1 MASIANTVT
10 LSTDL
15 NVDPYYDDF
24 NESKNFHRILFRPGL
39 AVQARE
45 LTQIQSI
52 LQNQIDRFAEH
63 VFKEGSIIRGCQ
75 TLLDNNVMF
84 IKLRDR
90 TSNGITSVNVYSFL
104 NKTITGS
111 TSGVSAS
118 VIQVNDGSEANT
130 PNFKTLFVKLTGA
143 NGTTRLFSNGE
154 IITAS
159 GGGNIT
165 ANLIS
170 SAAIGFSAFMK
181 IASGIIY
188 AKDHFIRTDEDLLAL
203 SKYST
208 DVSVRVG
215 FNIIESIIKESD
227 DFSLLDPASGSY
239 NYAAPGA
246 ARLKLE
252 AKFAAIGLNEAG
264 GNNFIEITQ
273 LKDGIIQ
280 SRSDSPQYGLLRDY
294 FAKRTYDESGN
305 YVVRGLIPRLREHLS
320 SGNNQGVFPSADGG
334 SATKLVVELNPG
346 KAYVQGYDIETLQSA
361 RVEID
366 KANDFASVS
375 TASAV
380 IDYGNYVLVDNIAGG
395 WGINSQALVSLR
407 AQQANSVS
415 TLAYSTTNFPS
426 TQIGTARVRSIEY
439 YSGTPGLPSA
449 QYKLYLTDINM
460 NSGFGFQNVQFIGFN
475 AGSGQA
481 NGKADI
487 LGSNG
492 LNANTAESS
501 FEKAVFKLPAKFIRR
516 LRNTSGTV
524 VSDFRFKKSFDMTFG
539 TAGTATVTTG
549 LASETFSGSGG
560 LSASFGRANY
570 YVVARGSG
578 NTAAISTLRLST
590 TSGSNTI
597 TRSNSSIDLSTRINP
612 GDLIRVANTG
622 DFIVTSVSA
631 TSLTTL
637 STASA
642 SRTNMRVHKLIKQG
656 QVLDFGGQGGLAGAA
671 RTITVSSPTQTDFDL
686 KETLGSSINATVIA
700 ELNKV
705 DGQEASKT
713 VNRNQLVQIRIGAGG
728 GTSYIANTTGPWPLG
743 ISDGFKLV
751 SVRRKTGSNFT
762 SLTEGTDVTNSFVL
776 DSGMNDN
783 YYSHAQLVKRPGAG
797 INISSGD
804 RLLVKLDYFTH
815 SYSTGVGYF
824 SIDSYPIDDANA
836 GTDTTKIYTYE
847 VPRFVS
853 QRTGLT
859 YDLRDSIDIRPRMTD
874 TANTVTSLTNIS
886 INPRLSTLFDQ
897 PSGGLRFMSPGDTF
911 TTDLDYFLYRNDR
924 IVLDRTGVFSL
935 VRGVPSNNPI
945 TPDEPLDSMS
955 VATINLSPY
964 PSLPDEQA
972 RRVGRADLASK
983 VFPIKN
989 PRFTMKD
996 IGILRDRIENLE
1008 YYTTLNLLEMD
1019 TKNLLI
1025 RDEEGNNRFKNG
1037 ILVDPFHGHN
1047 IGDVT
1052 NSDYKISIDA
1062 ATGQARPP
1070 FKLDNFELFY
1080 NAANSSNV
1088 VRTNTTVGGVARDQI
1103 VFISNSAASFVNG
1116 QNVIAGGASGI
1127 LRFKVNNKLY
1137 IENATANFSTGSTVT
1152 SGTASSVISGVYAIP
1167 PGDLITLPYTHEIF
1181 ISQPFSS
1188 TTKNAAGL
1196 FWRWGGRITLN
1207 PDSDYWLDTVQ
1218 LPDVNVNVNN
1228 FDDNWA
1234 QRGAWGTAWND
1245 WQTVWQ
1251 SSSDAV
1257 VNDTTVST
1265 QGDATIA
1272 TTVSTTT
1279 TTTTSGQN
1287 RSGIQ
1292 YSLTPVTST
1301 VRNGPRVV
1309 STNIQPFMRSRLI
1322 RFTATG
1328 VKPGARL
1335 YAFFDGTAVSDYVTP
1350 TNSLFASIAN
1360 EGGPIFATANGNAY
1374 GIFRIPADERLRF
1387 RTGTLRFRLS
1397 DSLSNDSAQGSSLTA
1412 AEGSYTALG
1421 LTQQTQDTIVTTR
1434 NPQVIMTA
1442 VSESRVAITN
1452 AAASSIT
1459 AVSASVTQNITNV
1472 TNVTNNLTNVT
1483 NIENIINNTVIE
1495 NITNVTENIINQ
1507 TIINV
1512 PNVVQEPPGPNMDTG
1527 GDGGGFDGY
1536 SDPIA
1541 QSFSMNT
1548 VGVGRVGGSGAFVTK
1563 VDLFFATKDSLFGC
1577 EVHIRDIDTLSNSI
1591 TPRVVPFS
1599 TVILQPAEINVSSD
1613 GSAPTPVYFSAPVYL
1628 QNGRDYAI
1636 IIKPIGNN
1644 PNTSLHISRL
1654 GEVDTLTG
1662 NRITT
1667 QPAAGMLFV
1676 SSNDKAYSAVQ
1687 DEDLKFTL
1695 YVANFQISSVGSVVF
1710 KNELRDY
1717 LQISNAS
1724 GAFIRSGEEVHG
1736 ETILVGTF
1744 ANTDTV
1750 NTGVT
1755 FVQGVTSG
1763 ATGTISRFSSTQL
1776 RVRNVSLTSKFR
1788 GGEQIRIRN
1797 TNATTGVIVGNSSGG
1812 ITSATTPIGRVAYYD
1827 SVSYANTYLHLANVS
1842 FTNSGPASGAGR
1854 VFFANNFIRGQ
1865 VNGYTARIVK
1875 LDRLEADL
1883 INISSDFLTPTNTA
1897 ILTSGKFAT
1906 SNSAR
1911 DTSFINL
1918 DVNNNTEFPTP
1929 RFILSRSMESNTSIS
1944 GSSMAI
1950 DRSAELKSTLIS
1962 LNRYASPVI
1971 DVQRISAIIVQN
1983 LINNDTTGEANTS
1996 SGGNALAKYITRKI
2010 TLADGQD
2017 AEDIRVYLTAYRPPG
2032 SNINV
2037 YYKILH
2043 REDSDTFDKAKWIP
2057 MDSSLETGF
2066 ASSATFS
2073 SSELKNDFREYVF
2086 VTPDFSSNY
2095 NSGANTTNSNIIEYR
2110 NSTGAAFVGYKY
2122 LSIKAVL
2129 TSTSTANPPR
2139 LDDIRVIALQ
2149 R

>member
-1 MASIANTVT
+1 
-10 LSTDL
+10 
-15 NVDPYYDDF
+15 
-24 NESKNFHRILFRPGL
+24 
-39 AVQARE
+39 
-45 LTQIQSI
+45 
-52 LQNQIDRFAEH
+52 
-63 VFKEGSIIRGCQ
+63 
-75 TLLDNNVMF
+75 
-84 IKLRDR
+84 
-90 TSNGITSVNVYSFL
+90 
-104 NKTITGS
+104 
-111 TSGVSAS
+111 
-118 VIQVNDGSEANT
+118 
-130 PNFKTLFVKLTGA
+130 
-143 NGTTRLFSNGE
+143 
-154 IITAS
+154 
-159 GGGNIT
+159 
-165 ANLIS
+165 
-170 SAAIGFSAFMK
+170 
-181 IASGIIY
+181 
-188 AKDHFIRTDEDLLAL
+188 
-203 SKYST
+203 
-208 DVSVRVG
+208 
-215 FNIIESIIKESD
+215 
-227 DFSLLDPASGSY
+227 
-239 NYAAPGA
+239 
-246 ARLKLE
+246 
-252 AKFAAIGLNEAG
+252 
-264 GNNFIEITQ
+264 
-273 LKDGIIQ
+273 
-280 SRSDSPQYGLLRDY
+280 
-294 FAKRTYDESGN
+294 
-305 YVVRGLIPRLREHLS
+305 
-320 SGNNQGVFPSADGG
+320 
-334 SATKLVVELNPG
+334 
-346 KAYVQGYDIETLQSA
+346 
-361 RVEID
+361 
-366 KANDFASVS
+366 
-375 TASAV
+375 
-380 IDYGNYVLVDNIAGG
+380 
-395 WGINSQALVSLR
+395 
-407 AQQANSVS
+407 
-415 TLAYSTTNFPS
+415 
-426 TQIGTARVRSIEY
+426 
-439 YSGTPGLPSA
+439 
-449 QYKLYLTDINM
+449 
-460 NSGFGFQNVQFIGFN
+460 
-475 AGSGQA
+475 
-481 NGKADI
+481 
-487 LGSNG
+487 
-492 LNANTAESS
+492 
-501 FEKAVFKLPAKFIRR
+501 
-516 LRNTSGTV
+516 
-524 VSDFRFKKSFDMTFG
+524 
-539 TAGTATVTTG
+539 
-549 LASETFSGSGG
+549 
-560 LSASFGRANY
+560 
-570 YVVARGSG
+570 
-578 NTAAISTLRLST
+578 
-590 TSGSNTI
+590 
-597 TRSNSSIDLSTRINP
+597 
-612 GDLIRVANTG
+612 
-622 DFIVTSVSA
+622 
-631 TSLTTL
+631 
-637 STASA
+637 
-642 SRTNMRVHKLIKQG
+642 
-656 QVLDFGGQGGLAGAA
+656 
-671 RTITVSSPTQTDFDL
+671 
-686 KETLGSSINATVIA
+686 
-700 ELNKV
+700 
-705 DGQEASKT
+705 
-713 VNRNQLVQIRIGAGG
+713 
-728 GTSYIANTTGPWPLG
+728 
-743 ISDGFKLV
+743 
-751 SVRRKTGSNFT
+751 
-762 SLTEGTDVTNSFVL
+762 
-776 DSGMNDN
+776 
-783 YYSHAQLVKRPGAG
+783 
-797 INISSGD
+797 
-804 RLLVKLDYFTH
+804 
-815 SYSTGVGYF
+815 
-824 SIDSYPIDDANA
+824 
-836 GTDTTKIYTYE
+836 
-847 VPRFVS
+847 
-853 QRTGLT
+853 
-859 YDLRDSIDIRPRMTD
+859 
-874 TANTVTSLTNIS
+874 
-886 INPRLSTLFDQ
+886 
-897 PSGGLRFMSPGDTF
+897 
-911 TTDLDYFLYRNDR
+911 
-924 IVLDRTGVFSL
+924 
-935 VRGVPSNNPI
+935 
-945 TPDEPLDSMS
+945 
-955 VATINLSPY
+955 
-964 PSLPDEQA
+964 
-972 RRVGRADLASK
+972 
-983 VFPIKN
+983 
-989 PRFTMKD
+989 
-996 IGILRDRIENLE
+996 
-1008 YYTTLNLLEMD
+1008 
-1019 TKNLLI
+1019 
-1025 RDEEGNNRFKNG
+1025 
-1037 ILVDPFHGHN
+1037 LVDPFHGHN

-1088 VRTNTTVGGVARDQI
+1088 VRTNTTVGGIARDQI
-1103 VFISNSAASFVNG
+1103 VFISNSAVSFVAG
-1116 QNVIAGGASGI
+1116 QSVTAGGASGI

-1137 IENATANFSTGSTVT
+1137 VENATANFSVGSTVT
-1152 SGTASSVISGVYAIP
+1152 STTGSSVISGVYAIP
-1167 PGDLITLPYTHEIF
+1167 PGDLITLPYTHEILV
-1181 ISQPFSS
+1181 SQPFSS

-1196 FWRWGGRITLN
+1196 FWLWGGRIALN

-1234 QRGAWGTAWND
+1234 QSGAWGTAWND
-1245 WQTVWQ
+1245 WQTTWQ

-1279 TTTTSGQN
+1279 TTTTSGQT

-1335 YAFFDGTAVSDYVTP
+1335 YAYFDGTSVSDYVTP
-1350 TNSLFASIAN
+1350 TNSLFANTAN

-1397 DSLSNDSAQGSSLTA
+1397 DSFSNDSAQGSFLTA
-1412 AEGSYTALG
+1412 AEGSYTAQG
-1421 LTQQTQDTIVTTR
+1421 LTQQTQDTVVTTR

-1442 VSESRVAITN
+1442 VSESRTAITS
-1452 AAASSIT
+1452 AAATSVT

-1472 TNVTNNLTNVT
+1472 TNVTNNINNIT
-1483 NIENIINNTVIE
+1483 NIQNIINPEIV
-1495 NITNVTENIINQ
+1495 TNV
-1507 TIINV
+1507 
-1512 PNVVQEPPGPNMDTG
+1512 PRDPLPGVE
-1527 GDGGGFDGY
+1527 
-1536 SDPIA
+1536 DPIA
-1541 QSFSMNT
+1541 QSFSVNT
-1548 VGVGRVGGSGAFVTK
+1548 VGAGKVGGSGAFVTK
-1563 VDLFFATKDSLFGC
+1563 VDLFFATKDSVFGC

-1591 TPRVVPFS
+1591 TPRVIPFS
-1599 TVILQPAEINVSSD
+1599 TVFLQPAEINVSSD

-1636 IIKPIGNN
+1636 VIKPIGNN

-1654 GEVDTLTG
+1654 GEVDILTG

-1676 SSNDKAYSAVQ
+1676 SSNDRAYSAVQ

-1717 LQISNAS
+1717 LQISNVS
-1724 GAFIRSGEEVHG
+1724 GAFIRSGEQVHG

-1744 ANTDTV
+1744 ANTKAV

-1763 ATGTISRFSSTQL
+1763 ATGTISRFNPTQL

-1842 FTNSGPASGAGR
+1842 FTNSGPASGPGR

-1944 GSSMAI
+1944 GSSMAV

-2086 VTPDFSSNY
+2086 VTPNFSSDY

-2110 NSTGAAFVGYKY
+2110 NSIGAKFVGYKY